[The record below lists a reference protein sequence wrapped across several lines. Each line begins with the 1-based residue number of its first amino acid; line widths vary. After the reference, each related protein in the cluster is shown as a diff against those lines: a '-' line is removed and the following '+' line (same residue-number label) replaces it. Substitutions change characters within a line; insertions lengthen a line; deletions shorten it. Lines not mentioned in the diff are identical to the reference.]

1 MENQEAPEDAAPPPR
16 TFKEKREAYFARREG
31 TFLWLLAPP
40 VLIAAIIFIGLILL
54 WVGNQ
59 VGILAGF
66 LTPAHVA
73 N

>member
-1 MENQEAPEDAAPPPR
+1 MDNQEASENAPARPR
-16 TFKEKREAYFARREG
+16 GWKEKREEYFAKREG

-40 VLIAAIIFIGLILL
+40 VLIAAIIFVVLILL

-59 VGILAGF
+59 VGILSGL